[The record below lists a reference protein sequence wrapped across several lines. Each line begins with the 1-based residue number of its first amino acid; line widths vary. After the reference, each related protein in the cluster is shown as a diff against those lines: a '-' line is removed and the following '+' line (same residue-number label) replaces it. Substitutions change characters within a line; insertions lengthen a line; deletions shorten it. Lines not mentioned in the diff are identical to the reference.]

1 MAMNSISWS
10 MTPVHLNSDVL
21 QWGHASRLTCHP
33 GIQRTRDFLQQRF
46 WWSSLEKDVRGYVNA
61 CPVCNQN
68 KTSRR
73 PPAGFLHPLP
83 VPHRPWS
90 HISLDFVTGL
100 PTSKG
105 DTAILTVVNRF
116 SMMVHF
122 IPLSK
127 LPSAKETAELVLQ
140 NIFRLH
146 GLPTDIISDRGP
158 QFISMF
164 WKEFSS
170 LVGASIFWLP
180 PPVQW
185 AD

>member
-1 MAMNSISWS
+1 M
-10 MTPVHLNSDVL
+10 L

-33 GIQRTRDFLQQRF
+33 GIKRIRDFLQQRF
-46 WWSSLEKDVRGYVNA
+46 WWSSLEDVRGYVNA

-68 KTSRR
+68 KTSRH

-83 VPHRPWS
+83 APQRPWS

-100 PTSKG
+100 PTSK
-105 DTAILTVVNRF
+105 DHTAILTVVDRI
-116 SMMVHF
+116 SKMVHF

-146 GLPTDIISDRGP
+146 GLPTDIVSDRGP
-158 QFISMF
+158 QFTSIF
-164 WKEFSS
+164 LGEFCS
-170 LVGASIFWLP
+170 LVGASFSLASGFHP
-180 PPVQW
+180 QSNGQDRKSVV
-185 AD
+185 